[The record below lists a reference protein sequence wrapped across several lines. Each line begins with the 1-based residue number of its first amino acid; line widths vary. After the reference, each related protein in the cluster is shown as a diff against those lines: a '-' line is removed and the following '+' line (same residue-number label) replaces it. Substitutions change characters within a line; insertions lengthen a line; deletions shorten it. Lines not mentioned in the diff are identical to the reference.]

1 MRNAEIN
8 GKHMV
13 LEGFK
18 NVKIKNL
25 QTLFVSPKNQAKN
38 YCVQLFDSNL
48 VAGFDHVYFAA
59 LNALKAF
66 EEGRNISKDLAVE
79 ILLYASGQH
88 QISKAIQL
96 LGIKPGSREVA
107 VLVLSETHEK
117 ALEALD
123 KVSQQLQGKQCDGI
137 IDMTKR
143 KTHKIK
149 FSFNIK
155 DTEVKAVMRES
166 EEQAV
171 TSLLIERAA
180 LLATHL

>member
-1 MRNAEIN
+1 MKNVEIN

-25 QTLFVSPKNQAKN
+25 QTLFILQKNQAKN
-38 YCVQLFDSNL
+38 CCVQLFDPNL
-48 VAGFDHVYFAA
+48 IAGLDHIYFAA

-96 LGIKPGSREVA
+96 LGIKPSSQEVA
-107 VLVLSETHEK
+107 VLVLSETCEK

-123 KVSQQLQGKQCDGI
+123 VVSQLLQGEQCDGI
-137 IDMTKR
+137 IDVTK
-143 KTHKIK
+143 KKANKIK
-149 FSFNIK
+149 SAFNIK
-155 DTEVKAVMRES
+155 DTEVKAALRES

-180 LLATHL
+180 LLATRI